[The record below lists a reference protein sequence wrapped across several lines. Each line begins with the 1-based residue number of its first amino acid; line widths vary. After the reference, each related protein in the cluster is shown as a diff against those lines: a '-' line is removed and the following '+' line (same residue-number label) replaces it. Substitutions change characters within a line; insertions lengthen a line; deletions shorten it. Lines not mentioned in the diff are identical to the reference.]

1 MKYENR
7 KSVET
12 KIRELFNSYEKNK
25 FVVNELI
32 QNLFQYSTTTEMFE
46 LSTGFGRKVG
56 KIYIFQAAT
65 LYCDGNQ
72 QSTAWLL
79 TMGKD
84 P

>member
-1 MKYENR
+1 MRRVENLLKQRFENYLIAMK
-7 KSVET
+7 
-12 KIRELFNSYEKNK
+12 KNK
-25 FVVNELI
+25 FVVNEFI

-46 LSTGFGRKVG
+46 LSTGFGRRVG
-56 KIYIFQAAT
+56 KISIFQAAT